1 MSYSSASA
9 EPASAVSEPPPA
21 DVSGLS
27 SKGSRDNK
35 ARAMALIVGV
45 LIGTGVGLGIG
56 MGIGSAARR
65 RYDRW
70 SRY

>member
-1 MSYSSASA
+1 
-9 EPASAVSEPPPA
+9 
-21 DVSGLS
+21 
-27 SKGSRDNK
+27 
-35 ARAMALIVGV
+35 V
-45 LIGTGVGLGIG
+45 LIGTGIGLGIG